1 MPEPQTGTST
11 VVATDG
17 DTCIRLGIGSHSV
30 GTAPTRVKSFLQ
42 HRSDDDPVALLL
54 EQSCR

>member
-30 GTAPTRVKSFLQ
+30 GTAPTPVKSGNARIHQ
-42 HRSDDDPVALLL
+42 G
-54 EQSCR
+54 SCLA